1 MAAIV
6 GTKWKSILRFGAAL
20 LPKNSKMHCKRSRP
34 KSTFNILK
42 HLFILNSNSKLVF
55 LYLFT
60 AVALQRKLKFFWAG
74 HAVDSKIAD
83 HKNKWHVYMLSCL
96 PNYVGPVQICMTRCV
111 QICKKKKNKVHQELA
126 HTTYILTDY
135 ALIHIFIAHE
145 APLIYSQTSS

>member
-42 HLFILNSNSKLVF
+42 HLFILNSNSKIVF
-55 LYLFT
+55 LYLLT

-111 QICKKKKNKVHQELA
+111 QICKKKKKQSSPRISSYYLYTHRLCTDSYL
-126 HTTYILTDY
+126 HSTWSTTYILTD
-135 ALIHIFIAHE
+135 
-145 APLIYSQTSS
+145 